1 MGDIV
6 SDARRIDTA
15 ALDLRAARAASGL
28 ASLGVVR
35 GDIIALFLRNDIA
48 FFEASIAAGL
58 IGAYPTPVNWHG
70 TAEEA
75 RYIFENSGAKV
86 IVVHADLL
94 GPIQR

>member
-6 SDARRIDTA
+6 SGARRIDTA

-58 IGAYPTPVNWHG
+58 IGAYPTPV
-70 TAEEA
+70 
-75 RYIFENSGAKV
+75 
-86 IVVHADLL
+86 
-94 GPIQR
+94 